1 MRASPTT
8 VNQGNSK
15 MADSGATTVLFS
27 NVRADHLV
35 QRHHYVARWR
45 AESGRVIWL
54 DTLGSRNPQLGDL
67 RRIGGERAAQDPGAL
82 LPGVEVVKPR
92 FVPLFGAPFYGLNR
106 RLLER
111 QLAAL
116 EVDTSASTAWVYL
129 PHPVVVDLLKR
140 RRWGRVVFDLCDDID
155 DMAVH
160 PALRKGEADLL
171 READVVFATAEAL
184 VDKARRV
191 RGGDVHYVP
200 NGVDGARFGER
211 VEPPGKLRRV
221 LYVGAIYEW
230 LDEDLVAAVAAA
242 RPDLEFRIVG
252 PVRRPLPRLERMA
265 NVSIPGPVAA
275 ADVPAEIAAAQLC
288 MIPFRP
294 GPLTEATD
302 PLKLYEA
309 LIAGRPVLATALHQG
324 ERFAPA
330 VRLEGTAEGWLR
342 ALADL
347 ESGEWSFDAV
357 ALRERIAREE
367 DWRERFAQ
375 MERVLGAGTVAA

>member
-1 MRASPTT
+1 MRPAALS
-8 VNQGNSK
+8 
-15 MADSGATTVLFS
+15 SGADKVPDGETTIIFS

-45 AESGRVIWL
+45 AQSGRTVWV
-54 DTLGSRNPQLGDL
+54 DTLGSRNPRPADL
-67 RRIGGERAAQDPGAL
+67 RRIGGERAGQSPASL

-92 FVPLFGAPFYGLNR
+92 FVPLFGRPFYGLNR

-111 QLAAL
+111 QLDDL
-116 EVDTSASTAWVYL
+116 GVVPEQSTAWVYL
-129 PHPVVVDLLKR
+129 PHPVIVDLLR
-140 RRWGRVVFDLCDDID
+140 RRNWGRVVFDLCDDID
-155 DMAVH
+155 DMDVH
-160 PALRKGEADLL
+160 PALREGEAELL
-171 READVVFATAEAL
+171 LSADVVFATAEAL
-184 VDKARRV
+184 VEKAERA
-191 RGGDVHYVP
+191 RGERVHYVA
-200 NGVDGARFGER
+200 NGVDGARFGDAIES
-211 VEPPGKLRRV
+211 PGKLRRV

-230 LDEDLVAAVAAA
+230 LDEDLLVAVAAG

-275 ADVPAEIAAAQLC
+275 DRVPAEIAAAQLC
-288 MIPFRP
+288 IIPFRP

-330 VRLEGTAEGWLR
+330 VRLEADAEGWLQ

-347 ESGEWSFDAV
+347 DSGAWSFDGE
-357 ALRERIAREE
+357 ALRKRVAREE
-367 DWRERFAQ
+367 DWQERFAR
-375 MERVLGAGTVAA
+375 MERALDGEAVSA

>member
-1 MRASPTT
+1 MPDGETT
-8 VNQGNSK
+8 I
-15 MADSGATTVLFS
+15 LFS

-45 AESGRVIWL
+45 AERGRSIWV
-54 DTLGSRNPQLGDL
+54 DTLGSRNPRLGDL
-67 RRIGGERAAQDPGAL
+67 RRLGGERAGQSPDAL
-82 LPGVEVVKPR
+82 LPGVEVLKPR
-92 FVPLFGAPFYGLNR
+92 FAPFFGRPFYALNR
-106 RLLER
+106 RLLEA
-111 QLAAL
+111 QLDRL
-116 EVDTSASTAWVYL
+116 GVDPARSTAWVYL
-129 PHPVVVDLLKR
+129 PHPAILALLRK

-155 DMAVH
+155 DMDVH
-160 PALRKGEADLL
+160 PSLRDGEAELL

-184 VDKARRV
+184 VEKARRV
-191 RGGDVHYVP
+191 RDDDVHYVA
-200 NGVDGARFGER
+200 NGVDSARFGDR
-211 VEPPGKLRRV
+211 VEAPGKLRRV

-230 LDEDLVAAVAAA
+230 LDEDLIAAVAAG

-252 PVRRPLPRLERMA
+252 PVRRPLPRLRQMA

-275 ADVPAEIAAAQLC
+275 ERVPAEIAAAQLC

-309 LIAGRPVLATALHQG
+309 LIAGRPVLATGLHQG

-330 VRLEGTAEGWLR
+330 VRLESNAEGWLR

-347 ESGEWSFDAV
+347 DSGAWAFDAEEMSGRV
-357 ALRERIAREE
+357 SREE
-367 DWRERFAQ
+367 DWRERFAR
-375 MERVLGAGTVAA
+375 MEEALSDKAVAV